1 MSPKLAALALADLAL
16 AIVVLVATESTIG
29 TVIGL
34 VLLAAG
40 VVVAGIAIVRRP
52 VPSAEEG
59 LRRAVADAEREQAT
73 SKTIKDRTEDG
84 GFLTG
89 GQ

>member
-1 MSPKLAALALADLAL
+1 MSPKLAALALVDLAL
-16 AIVVLVATESTIG
+16 AAVVLLATDSTVG

-34 VLLAAG
+34 VLVASGLA
-40 VVVAGIAIVRRP
+40 VAGLAVVRRP
-52 VPSAEEG
+52 VPSAEQG

-73 SKTIKDRTEDG
+73 SKATKDRTEDG